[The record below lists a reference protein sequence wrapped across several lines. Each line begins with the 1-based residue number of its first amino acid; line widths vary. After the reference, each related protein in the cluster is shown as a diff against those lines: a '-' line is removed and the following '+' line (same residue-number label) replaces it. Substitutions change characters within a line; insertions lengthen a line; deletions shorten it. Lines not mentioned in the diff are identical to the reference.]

1 VRLAYF
7 DCFSG
12 ISGDM
17 ALGALIHAGADLDGI
32 TEALE
37 AFPVDGF
44 LIEREEV
51 DDHGIL
57 ASRIHIKT
65 RPHPVVRTYAHVR
78 RVIEASSLSAG
89 ARRLA
94 GRIFHRLAEAM
105 GRVHGKEPDLVTFNE
120 MGEIEVMVEVLGV
133 AVALDMLGVDRV
145 FASPIP
151 TGMGMMHGEH
161 GLVPIPSAEVVELLQ
176 AVPTYTRGMPVELV
190 TPVGAAI
197 AAAVVE
203 GFGDMPLMR
212 AEQVGYGAGHPRIDF
227 PNLLRVVIGEE
238 EPAWRRAQ
246 APPARRWSESPEE
259 AAGADGS
266 DGSSG
271 ATAGAGA
278 VGGVRGVRDAA
289 AAGGATA
296 RAGSAASDAADRDG
310 PDDQRRPGDWL
321 GPAGEVFV
329 HVIVHDP
336 GDPNER
342 SAILESLAV
351 AGAAEAWATPAIV
364 RGGAASLAIIAVATL
379 GVVDGVARIAAGLPG
394 AGPVRI
400 SGEPH
405 PSADPRGG

>member
-17 ALGALIHAGADLDGI
+17 ALGALIHAGADLDVI
-32 TEALE
+32 TEALD
-37 AFPVDGF
+37 AFPVDSF

-78 RVIEASSLSAG
+78 RVIEASELTPG
-89 ARRLA
+89 ARRMA
-94 GRIFHRLAEAM
+94 GRIFHRLAEGM

-120 MGEIEVMVEVLGV
+120 MGEIEVMVEVIGV
-133 AVALDMLGVDRV
+133 GVALDMLGVDRV

-212 AEQVGYGAGHPRIDF
+212 AEQVGYGAGHPRLDF

-246 APPARRWSESPEE
+246 APPARRWIDTAEGGGE
-259 AAGADGS
+259 AAD
-266 DGSSG
+266 
-271 ATAGAGA
+271 
-278 VGGVRGVRDAA
+278 VR
-289 AAGGATA
+289 AGGEPPADA
-296 RAGSAASDAADRDG
+296 SLGWAGR
-310 PDDQRRPGDWL
+310 
-321 GPAGEVFV
+321 GEVFV
-329 HVIVHDP
+329 HVIVDDP
-336 GDPNER
+336 GDQKGR
-342 SAILESLAV
+342 AALLESLPV
-351 AGAAEAWATPAIV
+351 AGAADVWATPAIV
-364 RGGAASLAIIAVATL
+364 RGGKASLAIVAVVTPGA
-379 GVVDGVARIAAGLPG
+379 VDSVARTAGGLPG
-394 AGPVRI
+394 AGPIRI
-400 SGEPH
+400 SGEP
-405 PSADPRGG
+405 GGG